1 MGYTKLYSGCR
12 VCPYRETCSHK
23 LLIGEGL
30 LEPAAAPLVQP
41 LIQPILQPH
50 EYRHVKIDAN
60 TTITIDLEKL
70 KKQLEESHFPPML
83 FQGGA

>member
-12 VCPYRETCSHK
+12 ACPYQETCSHK
-23 LLIGEGL
+23 LLMSEGGL
-30 LEPAAAPLVQP
+30 KPAAAPLAQP
-41 LIQPILQPH
+41 LTQPLLQPH
-50 EYRHVKIDAN
+50 DYRPVKIDAN

>member
-12 VCPYRETCSHK
+12 ACPYRETCSHK

-30 LEPAAAPLVQP
+30 LNPTAAP
-41 LIQPILQPH
+41 H
-50 EYRHVKIDAN
+50 DYRSVKMDAN

>member
-50 EYRHVKIDAN
+50 DYRHV
-60 TTITIDLEKL
+60 
-70 KKQLEESHFPPML
+70 
-83 FQGGA
+83 

>member
-30 LEPAAAPLVQP
+30 LNPTAAPL
-41 LIQPILQPH
+41 
-50 EYRHVKIDAN
+50 A
-60 TTITIDLEKL
+60 
-70 KKQLEESHFPPML
+70 QL
-83 FQGGA
+83 

>member
-1 MGYTKLYSGCR
+1 MEYAKLYSGCR
-12 VCPYRETCSHK
+12 GCPYRETCSHK

-30 LEPAAAPLVQP
+30 LNPAAAPLAQP
-41 LIQPILQPH
+41 LTQPMLRPH
-50 EYRHVKIDAN
+50 DYRHVKTDAN

-70 KKQLEESHFPPML
+70 KQQLEESHFPPML